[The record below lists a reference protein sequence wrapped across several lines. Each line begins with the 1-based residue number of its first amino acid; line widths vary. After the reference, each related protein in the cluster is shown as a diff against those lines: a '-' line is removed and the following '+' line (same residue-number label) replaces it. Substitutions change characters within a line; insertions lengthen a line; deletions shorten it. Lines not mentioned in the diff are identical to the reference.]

1 MDDFWP
7 RFFRDLL
14 FSKPPGRLWTGM
26 ARSQS
31 EFGRHGVL
39 DVDRLVGNFEGVVFG
54 GGGERLCVYRALQ
67 SYENRFLGQVF

>member
-1 MDDFWP
+1 
-7 RFFRDLL
+7 
-14 FSKPPGRLWTGM
+14 M

-54 GGGERLCVYRALQ
+54 GGGERLCVYRALE
-67 SYENRFLGQVF
+67 SYENRFLGQIF

>member
-1 MDDFWP
+1 
-7 RFFRDLL
+7 
-14 FSKPPGRLWTGM
+14 M

-54 GGGERLCVYRALQ
+54 GVAGSGCACTGP
-67 SYENRFLGQVF
+67 SNPTKTGFWNRYFKHKEDGPAGKRS